1 MFRFLRSAA
10 PARSDR
16 PHHRFSALL
25 FVLGFLGIL
34 LSVQTA
40 AHADATA
47 ALTRARDMTAEAKAD
62 CATGTDVLARILC
75 DGVLRVG
82 LRTDYHAF
90 SARDAAGT
98 LSGFEVDLAQA
109 IARFLGVTLMEV
121 PVEPKNRIPILAS
134 RGADLVI
141 ATMGH
146 TVQREANAG
155 FIRPHYYGSRTV
167 VVGPVGSPVSGW
179 DDLRAGH
186 SVCLP
191 LGASFNIL
199 FVQRHIRILTFDTA
213 TALLD
218 ALNFGQCA
226 FIAHDDTFFT
236 KWLADPAWS
245 ARFGVKFGFS
255 PLPWGMAVPPEGGE
269 RFRILLASLSAA
281 WHADGTFLALGRP
294 HRIPSE
300 FLEEQ
305 RARFATPE
313 CVSPGGAPVARC
325 LLPPV
330 NTAATDIPSALAPA
344 AVAVETALVGWFG
357 LTLDLGIFK
366 SQASA
371 ALLIEGIGYSLA
383 MVTGSMVTTLGFAFA
398 FAAMAGA
405 RFPPVRWL
413 AALLTEIGQSTPMPL
428 LLFFGYIVAGGL
440 TYYSAL
446 VALITAMVMLGF
458 YNGSYAGQAIHDARH
473 SLHGG
478 GGHPS
483 GVHAGESGTG
493 FRATM
498 AVAWT
503 QLVAFL
509 INATKG
515 APAADMIGVPEF
527 LGVITDLTAHT
538 RDRFALYVILLVFYT
553 AIVLA
558 AISLLMAVE
567 RRFIHRPGQQA

>member
-1 MFRFLRSAA
+1 MFRSLRSVASPDS
-10 PARSDR
+10 PAR
-16 PHHRFSALL
+16 RF
-25 FVLGFLGIL
+25 GCL
-34 LSVQTA
+34 LSAIAFLFLLVLA
-40 AHADATA
+40 PSGARADASA
-47 ALTRARDMTAEAKAD
+47 AQERARDMVTEARED
-62 CATGTDVLARILC
+62 CAIGTDVLARILC
-75 DGVLRVG
+75 QGVLRVG
-82 LRTDYHAF
+82 LRGDYHAF
-90 SARDAAGT
+90 SARNEAGT
-98 LSGFEVDLAQA
+98 LVGFEVDLAQA
-109 IARFLGVTLMEV
+109 IAHFLGVTLVQV

-146 TVQREANAG
+146 TVQREANAA

-167 VVGPVGSPVSGW
+167 VVGPVGSPVKGW

-199 FVQRHIRILTFDTA
+199 FVQRHIRILTFDNA

-269 RFRILLASLSAA
+269 RFRILLSSLSAA
-281 WHADGTFLALGRP
+281 WHADGTFLALARP
-294 HRIPSE
+294 HRIPTE

-305 RARFATPE
+305 RARFSEPGCVTAGGAVVRTCLLPAVDTVATDVP
-313 CVSPGGAPVARC
+313 SMLAPVAAWMEAW
-325 LLPPV
+325 L
-330 NTAATDIPSALAPA
+330 S
-344 AVAVETALVGWFG
+344 GWFG
-357 LTLDLGIFK
+357 LHADLAIFK
-366 SQASA
+366 SQASV
-371 ALLIEGIGYSLA
+371 ALLAEGIGYSLA
-383 MVTGSMVTTLGFAFA
+383 MVIGSMITTVAFAFG
-398 FAAMAGA
+398 FAAMADA
-405 RFPPVRWL
+405 RFRPLRWL

-440 TYYSAL
+440 TYYSAV
-446 VALITAMVMLGF
+446 VALFTAMIMLGF

-473 SLHGG
+473 SLHAARGAEG
-478 GGHPS
+478 
-483 GVHAGESGTG
+483 AG

-498 AVAWT
+498 SVAWT
-503 QLVAFL
+503 QVVAFL

-538 RDRFALYVILLVFYT
+538 RDRFVLYVILLVFYT
-553 AIVLA
+553 ALVLA
-558 AISLLMAVE
+558 AIALLMAVE
-567 RRFIHRPGQQA
+567 RRFIRRGGPSA